1 MSSSHPIPIRL
12 AILAK
17 AISGLAGL
25 RAHPGLPTQFD
36 GNYSDPN
43 HPGCPRA
50 VCWETRLVM
59 GTDGDPGCEAP
70 GANLTQWAVPI
81 VDASTDGTITVDFSS
96 KGGPKDLKGD
106 FEGFKTV
113 WGIRWEDGN
122 FWQRHHTG
130 CPANTNEATT
140 EEEHMIEPEVTV
152 RRVRTLRQDAHLP
165 LNETNFFFYIRNNA
179 QQGTQAMTLERA
191 VGSPGFVDAPDPVP
205 SPTFSP
211 LLGARV
217 SPVDGKLDVSVAY
230 SWPLENSTASNAT
243 TASVHYEMVLYIGA
257 GPGGVDELD
266 VGAGAGPGGLFTLT
280 LDELEVRDTD
290 PEQGGAIEFGYM
302 LTIDPAH

>member
-1 MSSSHPIPIRL
+1 ML
-12 AILAK
+12 AQAVLREA
-17 AISGLAGL
+17 AL

-50 VCWETRLVM
+50 VCWETRQVI
-59 GTDGDPGCEAP
+59 GADGDPGCEAP

-81 VDASTDGTITVDFSS
+81 VNASTDGTITVDFSS
-96 KGGPKDLKGD
+96 KGGPKDLHGE
-106 FEGFKTV
+106 FEGFMKV

-122 FWQRHHTG
+122 FWQRHHAG
-130 CPANTNEATT
+130 CPANTVSDEPPA
-140 EEEHMIEPEVTV
+140 EEERIFEPETTV
-152 RRVRTLRQDAHLP
+152 RRVRALKQDAHLP
-165 LNETNFFFYIRNNA
+165 LNQTNFFFYVRNNA
-179 QQGTQAMTLERA
+179 QQGTHVMALERA

-217 SPVDGKLDVSVAY
+217 SPVGGKLNVSVAY
-230 SWPLENSTASNAT
+230 SFPLENSTASNAT
-243 TASVHYEMVLYIGA
+243 TASVHYEMVLNA
-257 GPGGVDELD
+257 GDELD
-266 VGAGAGPGGLFTLT
+266 VGAGAGPGGLFELT

-290 PEQGGAIEFGYM
+290 PAQGGAIEFGFM
-302 LTIDPAH
+302 LTIDPVAAK